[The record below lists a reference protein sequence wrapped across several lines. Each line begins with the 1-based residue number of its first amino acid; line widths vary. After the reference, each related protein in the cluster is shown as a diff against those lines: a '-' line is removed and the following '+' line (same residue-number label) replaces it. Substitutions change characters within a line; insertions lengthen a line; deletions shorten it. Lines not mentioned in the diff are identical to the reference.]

1 MFTMARII
9 SSTTCTKLLYA
20 RKAPSHISMPHK
32 KIWISLRKKNGL
44 VFRNH
49 SVLSTKNVIYKY
61 PFKSHRRQFSDRLYE
76 KGRGEE
82 LNYFLRLGREQFMK
96 IRKNRIQEITNEIE
110 QLEKEIQKLEKQ
122 TSHRSQKNKELL
134 QKELQALREMLGR
147 FHKNI
152 EKETE

>member
-61 PFKSHRRQFSDRLYE
+61 PFKRQFSDRLYE